1 MGVTS
6 EEDLGDGMKN
16 DDKILHC
23 CLALDAGPPAHTEGG
38 MKTVSRTSVLLTD
51 DRYRTYLEVRWPQ
64 WWRTRLIQHFP
75 GSNPAGP

>member
-51 DRYRTYLEVRWPQ
+51 DRYRTVPIGRC
-64 WWRTRLIQHFP
+64 
-75 GSNPAGP
+75 GGPNGGAPD